1 MQTFHNHLFECFPG
15 PKVSASQEPP
25 GWNISGQIKSC
36 SSTKFRVIK
45 LLQTYLSLEISIG
58 CNDYLTSCLI
68 LSNWQCL
75 WDTCSLLRLP
85 LVFQYPGS
93 TLSFS
98 SACIKALS
106 PPICLIYRVF
116 YLWENFISTARGMW
130 IYITFMGTFVH
141 LVFSWIFALRF
152 FFFLFWFH
160 PFAPN
165 PATWYG
171 SHCKISLP
179 PQCIR
184 PSNICRHL
192 SLPPCLVISLPS

>member
-25 GWNISGQIKSC
+25 GWNISGQMKSC

-68 LSNWQCL
+68 PSNWQCL

-152 FFFLFWFH
+152 FFSFSDSIPLLLIPPPGMAHTAKSLCLLSVYALQIFVDIYHF
-160 PFAPN
+160 P
-165 PATWYG
+165 PA
-171 SHCKISLP
+171 
-179 PQCIR
+179 
-184 PSNICRHL
+184 
-192 SLPPCLVISLPS
+192 